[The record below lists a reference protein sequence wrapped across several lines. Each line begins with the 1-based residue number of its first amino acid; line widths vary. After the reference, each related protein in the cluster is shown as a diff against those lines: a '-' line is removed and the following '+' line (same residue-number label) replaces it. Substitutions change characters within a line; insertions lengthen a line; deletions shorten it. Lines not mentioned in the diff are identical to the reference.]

1 MPKYICQSCGYQ
13 YTAKASAQC
22 SLCGKGAIL
31 EVSERTERIDF
42 DYNDELKT
50 AEDNAWYALSHNN
63 FQQFG
68 YWAEIWMQI
77 NRISKKKKANPFYE
91 ILAVASYKTRYRNY
105 PNK

>member
-1 MPKYICQSCGYQ
+1 MPKYVCQSCGYQ
-13 YTAKASAQC
+13 YNAKASAQC
-22 SLCGKGAIL
+22 PLCGKSAVLG
-31 EVSERTERIDF
+31 VSERTAGIDS
-42 DYNDELKT
+42 DYAEELKA
-50 AEDNAWYALSHNN
+50 AEDNAWYALSRNN

-91 ILAVASYKTRYRNY
+91 ILAIASYRVRYRNY